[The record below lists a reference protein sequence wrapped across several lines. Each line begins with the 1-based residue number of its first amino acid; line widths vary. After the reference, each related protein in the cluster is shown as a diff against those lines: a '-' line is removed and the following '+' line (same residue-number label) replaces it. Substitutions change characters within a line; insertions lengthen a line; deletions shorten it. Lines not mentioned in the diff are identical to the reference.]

1 MNRILTYRKARLSL
15 RFVLLL
21 SLLLMATKSFSQITN
36 PAIPVSDLISECPD
50 TGYQM
55 PKIFLCGA
63 SSNRQIPITSSNVA
77 SVIWEKLDE
86 SSCSSSSNSDCP
98 TISTTCTWNQ
108 KGTGTPFTA
117 SEAGQYRVRINYFS
131 GAPNTFYFN
140 VFQNALDIPI
150 TKTDIYCGK
159 AGEIKVAQLTGYEY
173 SLDGTNYQSLNEFPI
188 ITAGDYIVRVRRLGA
203 TSTDCVFEIPVTIA
217 NKVLTV
223 TPVVTQSTTSGQQ
236 GDVKL
241 IATGVRGQYY
251 YKIEQ
256 GTTVINSVGPVTES
270 EYTFP
275 NLNAGTYT
283 WSVKTTDCNW
293 KSGDV
298 TINSVAPFQITPTV
312 KPVTCQP
319 GSIKV
324 VVTGGTA
331 PYQYYFNG
339 KTTPETSEIIP
350 VTLAGTYTVKVVDN
364 NGLIDQITVSVPVQL
379 APDYTIE
386 KTNENCYYPNSWQ
399 IKFNVTNKNGNDLKF
414 SIDNGA
420 TFSTNPVFQGL
431 SATPAGTIFK
441 TVIEYIYNGI
451 KCTKSEDVTIVQ
463 PKYGLSATAGVSEL
477 IGCLPSPNE
486 DKAKIRI
493 TNPQGGTPPYKYSY
507 DNQATWVDDTFVY
520 KPTGNYIFQIKD
532 ANGCISALAKVTV
545 ENIGVPNITVS
556 NDSFNC
562 DGTANSRVNITSAT
576 ATNFSYTYTLDGALP
591 QTTPNFSNIEP
602 GQHSVEV
609 KYEPLIVPTYS
620 NLLKEDFGYGA
631 DTTSPGMSS
640 AYCFERQVG
649 ATQCKGSILIQDGD
663 YSVTS
668 KIVSPYGAW
677 YSPKD
682 HTSPTTA
689 FGRYL
694 AVNVNATL
702 DPKAILYEKTIA
714 DIIPNQPIIVEFYVA
729 NLIRKS
735 ADALPPNLTIALV
748 DASGTEISTLN
759 TGNVPKNE
767 LWNQYKKNLDPGNN
781 SSLRFIV
788 RNNNPNGGG
797 NDLAIDDISAYQIP
811 KLCAATKIIPFT
823 VPTGKAFEAS
833 ITNTKNATC
842 SGASN
847 GEITIAA
854 QNFNTATGYQ
864 YSKDNG
870 ATWQT
875 AMTSPF
881 IITGLSANNYTI
893 KVRYNA
899 SATGVCVKS
908 FSPIT
913 ITVPTPLVT
922 TANVTTLA
930 TCSRG
935 ATITANST

>member
-1 MNRILTYRKARLSL
+1 CYN
-15 RFVLLL
+15 
-21 SLLLMATKSFSQITN
+21 
-36 PAIPVSDLISECPD
+36 PVSTANSFIATVAGHYKVTINS
-50 TGYQM
+50 
-55 PKIFLCGA
+55 
-63 SSNRQIPITSSNVA
+63 TSGSPG
-77 SVIWEKLDE
+77 I
-86 SSCSSSSNSDCP
+86 
-98 TISTTCTWNQ
+98 
-108 KGTGTPFTA
+108 
-117 SEAGQYRVRINYFS
+117 
-131 GAPNTFYFN
+131 FYFN
-140 VFQNALDIPI
+140 VYQNGLNIPI
-150 TKTDIYCGK
+150 TKTDIYCGNPGK
-159 AGEIKVAQLTGYEY
+159 IIAAQLTGYEY
-173 SLDGTNYQSLNEFPI
+173 SLDGTTYQNSNTFSI
-188 ITAGDYIVRVRRLGA
+188 ATAGDYTVKVRRIGA
-203 TSTDCVFEIPVTIA
+203 TSDCVFEIPVTIE
-217 NKVLTV
+217 NKALTV
-223 TPVVTQSTTSGQQ
+223 TPVVTQSITSGQQ
-236 GDVKL
+236 GDIKL
-241 IATGVRGQYY
+241 IASGVREQYF
-251 YKIEQ
+251 YKIT
-256 GTTVINSVGPVTES
+256 GASLINEVGPILAN

-312 KPVTCQP
+312 QPVTCQP
-319 GSIKV
+319 GSIQV
-324 VVTGGTA
+324 VVDGGTP

-364 NGLIDQITVSVPVQL
+364 NGLTDQITVTVPVQS
-379 APDYTIE
+379 APAYTIE
-386 KTNENCYYPNSWQ
+386 KSNLNCYYPNTWQ
-399 IKFNVTNKNGNDLKF
+399 IKFNVSNEYGNSLKY
-414 SIDNGA
+414 SIDNGV
-420 TFSTNPVFQGL
+420 TFSDNPIFQGL
-431 SATPAGTIFK
+431 SATPAGTTFK
-441 TVIEYIYNGI
+441 TIIEYTYGGV
-451 KCTKSEDVTIVQ
+451 KCTKTEDVTLFQ
-463 PKYGLSATAGVSEL
+463 PPYGLSATAGVSEL
-477 IGCLPSPNE
+477 IGCLPSPHE

-493 TNPQGGTPPYKYSY
+493 TNPQGGTPPYQYSF
-507 DNQATWVDDTFVY
+507 DNQKSWTTDNFSLLPAGQHEF
-520 KPTGNYIFQIKD
+520 FIKND
-532 ANGCISALAKVTV
+532 IGCISALAKVTV

-556 NDSFNC
+556 NDTFNC
-562 DGTANSRVNITSAT
+562 DGTANSTVNITSST

-640 AYCFERQVG
+640 AYCFERQVA

-767 LWNQYKKNLDPGNN
+767 LWNQ
-781 SSLRFIV
+781 
-788 RNNNPNGGG
+788 
-797 NDLAIDDISAYQIP
+797 
-811 KLCAATKIIPFT
+811 
-823 VPTGKAFEAS
+823 
-833 ITNTKNATC
+833 
-842 SGASN
+842 
-847 GEITIAA
+847 
-854 QNFNTATGYQ
+854 
-864 YSKDNG
+864 
-870 ATWQT
+870 
-875 AMTSPF
+875 
-881 IITGLSANNYTI
+881 
-893 KVRYNA
+893 
-899 SATGVCVKS
+899 
-908 FSPIT
+908 
-913 ITVPTPLVT
+913 
-922 TANVTTLA
+922 
-930 TCSRG
+930 
-935 ATITANST
+935 